1 MDEFIK
7 EHWWKP
13 VAIFFVIGLFTG
25 FESALEMLIVG
36 VFCLVSGWIALL
48 TSLQVLGSKGL
59 SAPISGLLSVFAGY
73 GGALVGNQVFEAVM
87 R

>member
-1 MDEFIK
+1 MDEFFK

-13 VAIFFVIGLFTG
+13 VAIFFVIALFAG

-36 VFCLVSGWIALL
+36 GFFLISGWIALL

-59 SAPISGLLSVFAGY
+59 SAPISGLLSICAGY
-73 GGALVGNQVFEAVM
+73 GGALVGNQVFQAVI